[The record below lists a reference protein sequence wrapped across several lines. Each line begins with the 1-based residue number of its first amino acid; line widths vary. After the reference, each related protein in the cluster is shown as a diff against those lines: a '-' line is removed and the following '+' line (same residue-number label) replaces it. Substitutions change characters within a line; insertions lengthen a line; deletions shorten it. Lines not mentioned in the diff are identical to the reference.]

1 MISSLHE
8 ISQLSHVLPLFRQG
22 WRLLSWPIKASQ
34 GSSDMFKFANF
45 AAGAAIVTGLAIA
58 GASVAPS
65 YAHPTAKIEID
76 ITQGGFII
84 GGTSGGGYV
93 RYHRR
98 NYPVTVSGL
107 RFGAIIGATN
117 ARLSGRITNLS
128 SLGDVEGTYTSIGA
142 SGSVGSGKNYQQFR
156 NELGVHLELYGIQ
169 DGFEMSL
176 DVGGMTLRLSD

>member
-1 MISSLHE
+1 MS
-8 ISQLSHVLPLFRQG
+8 
-22 WRLLSWPIKASQ
+22 
-34 GSSDMFKFANF
+34 KFVNF
-45 AAGAAIVTGLAIA
+45 TAGAAIVTGLAIA
-58 GASVAPS
+58 GANVAPTH
-65 YAHPTAKIEID
+65 AHPTARIAID

-84 GGTSGGGYV
+84 GGTSGEGLV

-98 NYPVTVSGL
+98 DYGVTVSGL

-117 ARLSGRITNLS
+117 ATVSGRITNLS

-142 SGSVGSGKNYQQFR
+142 SGSIGSGKNYQQYR
-156 NELGVHLELYGIQ
+156 NERGVHLELYGVQ